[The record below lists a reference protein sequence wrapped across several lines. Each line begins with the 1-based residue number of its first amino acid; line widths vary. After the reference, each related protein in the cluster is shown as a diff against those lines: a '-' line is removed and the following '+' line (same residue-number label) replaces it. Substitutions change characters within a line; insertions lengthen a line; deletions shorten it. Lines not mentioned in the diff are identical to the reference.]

1 MCDIVHVLLE
11 GRLHNSD
18 TQFENH
24 VEIIDGQAV
33 LALYWAVC

>member
-1 MCDIVHVLLE
+1 MHYIAYVME

-24 VEIIDGQAV
+24 VEIIDGQAA
-33 LALYWAVC
+33 LALCCEVC